1 MYFRIQY
8 KKDVQALTGTAMH
21 CNTLS
26 IAPVT
31 TFTTTEQAA
40 AATHLPT
47 ASQHAYSQRVYET
60 AFRVEG
66 RAGSFPR

>member
-1 MYFRIQY
+1 VWHVFPNTIQ
-8 KKDVQALTGTAMH
+8 KGCASTDRH

-31 TFTTTEQAA
+31 TFTTTEQVA

-47 ASQHAYSQRVYET
+47 ASQHAYSQRVYKT
-60 AFRVEG
+60 VFRVEG
-66 RAGSFPR
+66 RAGSFPP